1 MERKDFLK
9 SMSLLGAGLVVGSRS
24 HACDVIPTE
33 IAGPYVFLPG
43 QMASTFR
50 TDMREEQV
58 GQLHRMKFRILRNTD
73 CTPIVNAEVS
83 AWHCNVDGNY
93 SGYNT
98 SGHIVLNATNQ
109 NWLRG
114 RALTDANGEV
124 EFTTIFPGWY
134 PGRVTHVHL
143 QVKINDTSVKVTQF
157 TYPQA
162 ERDMIH
168 AMPPYDAWGLDPM
181 LASSDGSFADGTEGQ
196 VASLVY
202 DEVNQSWDSF
212 LELTVPDLV
221 VVGVKNEERITGGQF
236 VLGQNFPNPFDS
248 VTTIPFVLMNAA
260 TVSFGLYD
268 LQGKRVAMVE
278 PRDLSAGEHT
288 FTIDLPAL
296 KLPQSHY
303 VYELTTSNDAG
314 TYHQCKR
321 MTSL

>member
-1 MERKDFLK
+1 MERKLFLK
-9 SMSLLGAGLVVGSRS
+9 SLGFFGAGLLVRNGLQ
-24 HACDVIPTE
+24 ACEVIPTE
-33 IAGPYVFLPG
+33 IAGPFVILPG
-43 QMASTFR
+43 QMAATFR
-50 TDMREEQV
+50 TDIREEQP
-58 GQLHRMKFRILRNTD
+58 GQLHLMKFRILRNTD

-83 AWHCNVDGNY
+83 VWHCNVDGNY

-162 ERDMIH
+162 EKDSIH
-168 AMPPYDAWGLDPM
+168 SSEPYSAWGLDP
-181 LASSDGSFADGTEGQ
+181 LPASSDGSFADGTEGQ
-196 VASLVY
+196 VASLVF
-202 DEVNQSWDSF
+202 DAANQSWNSF

-221 VVGVKNEERITGGQF
+221 VVGIKNEDHITGGQF
-236 VLGQNFPNPFDS
+236 VLGQNFPNPFES
-248 VTTIPFVLMNAA
+248 ETVIPFTLMNVA

-268 LQGKRVAMVE
+268 LQGKRVAMVQ
-278 PRDLSAGEHT
+278 PSLMDAGEHT
-288 FTIDLPAL
+288 FKIDLMSL
-296 KLPQSHY
+296 HLPQAHY
-303 VYELTTSNDAG
+303 VYEITVSNEAG
-314 TYHQCKR
+314 TYNQCKR